1 MDDPAIWPACF
12 GVCLTLAVLTAIAA
26 GRRIRALD
34 RARRQ
39 AEAANAAKSR
49 FLAHM
54 SHELRTPL
62 NAILGMSDAILEA
75 SADPLIRGRAGD
87 IQSAAQDLLAIVN
100 DILDLSRVEAG
111 RMELECA
118 DYCPKTLA
126 GAAAGMM
133 GPAAARRGLAL
144 QYECDGTLPCRCNGD
159 TGKLKRILIN
169 LLGNAVKFTREGHVR
184 LSVTGEPAGEDC
196 ALITFR
202 VEDTGCGIRE
212 EDLERIFEDFHR
224 AEGSRDTEGA
234 GLGLAI
240 VKDLVELMN
249 GVIRV
254 ESVYGEGT
262 AVTVTVPQKI
272 VDRRPIA
279 EAPEAPR
286 TEPERPETFS
296 APGVGVLVVDDD
308 PVGRRVTVNLLKKYA
323 FRIDEA
329 ESGPRAIELARQN
342 RYDLIFMD
350 HRMSGMDGVQAADII
365 RRDRG
370 ENVPVIIALTADA
383 MEGTRRRFLDLDF
396 RDLITKPLDARE
408 LDRLLKRWVP
418 EERRQAAD
426 GGETHSPP
434 DPGAFRI
441 EGVDTDAAMRRCSGG
456 EADFAGLLEL
466 YCLDGQ
472 RRLPFLRE
480 LAASDLSRYQTEVHA
495 LKSASADIGAA
506 AVSDMARAQED
517 AAARGDRDLIDRQ
530 LPMLLE
536 AYGALLE
543 EIGRA
548 LERRQN
554 APAGEKLP
562 PLSAREVREQVGAA
576 LGELE
581 NFRSRAAAG
590 IVEDL
595 LGREL
600 PRDTADSLGEIR
612 GQLRLYEDDNAEML
626 LRQLLNR
633 LETEG

>member
-12 GVCLTLAVLTAIAA
+12 GVCLILAVLTAIAA

-54 SHELRTPL
+54 SHEFRTPL

-111 RMELECA
+111 RMELECT
-118 DYCPKTLA
+118 DYCPRTLA
-126 GAAAGMM
+126 GEAAGMM
-133 GPAAARRGLAL
+133 GPAAARRGLVL
-144 QYECDGTLPCRCNGD
+144 EYECDETIPCRCSGD
-159 TGKLKRILIN
+159 AGKLKRILIN

-202 VEDTGCGIRE
+202 VEDTGRGIRE

-240 VKDLVELMN
+240 VKGLVELMN

-279 EAPEAPR
+279 EER
-286 TEPERPETFS
+286 ERPETFS

-329 ESGPRAIELARQN
+329 ESGPRAIEMARQN

-350 HRMSGMDGVQAADII
+350 HRMSGMDGIQTADII

-370 ENVPVIIALTADA
+370 ENAPVIIALTADA
-383 MEGTRRRFLDLDF
+383 MEGTRQQFLGLGF
-396 RDLITKPLDARE
+396 QDLITKPLDARE
-408 LDRLLKRWVP
+408 LDRLLVRWIP

-472 RRLPFLRE
+472 RRLPLLRE

-495 LKSASADIGAA
+495 LKSASADIGAM
-506 AVSDMARAQED
+506 AVSDMARTQED

-530 LPMLLE
+530 LPSLLE
-536 AYGALLE
+536 TYGALLE

-548 LERRQN
+548 LERRRD

-595 LGREL
+595 LRREL
-600 PRDTADSLGEIR
+600 PRNTADSLGEIR
-612 GQLRLYEDDNAEML
+612 GQLRLYEDDSAETL